1 MDVLTLLDFV
11 VFIQIWSLFQEF
23 KIETGLLLSF
33 VIVCGKLFDTE
44 SFFFEKCFG
53 NSHTVGENVSLYDN

>member
-1 MDVLTLLDFV
+1 MDVLALLDFV

-23 KIETGLLLSF
+23 KVETGLLLSF

-44 SFFFEKCFG
+44 SFFLKSVLG
-53 NSHTVGENVSLYDN
+53 THIQ